1 MKHKLKSR
9 QVDTLGPG
17 RHGDGGGLWLQ
28 VTSNGTRSWL
38 LRYTLDGR
46 ARHMGLGPASG
57 KNLAEAR
64 QQAERWRS
72 VLAAG
77 QDPIAVRDAERK
89 ETAGVRVTGRAGEP
103 TFTRVAASY
112 IRNHR
117 REYRNKKHA
126 RQWARTLKT
135 YARPVLGDRLVSEI
149 TTDDVLAALQPI
161 WSRIP
166 ETAKRTQNRIEKV
179 LDYAAALGH
188 RDQLNPARW
197 RGHLQHLLPA
207 PTKIKKLRN
216 MPAMPYDQVPG
227 FYAELTQVPGMA
239 ARALRLLILSGCRT
253 GEVLAATWPE
263 VDLEGAVWTI
273 PGERMKGGREHR
285 VPLTSPAVEI
295 LESTPHLVGNPHL
308 FPGQRHGKPLSN
320 MAMLQVMRSMG
331 FGVGGTHG
339 DYVPH
344 GFRSTLRDWLEEQTA
359 TPHVVAEMCLAHQ
372 VDSALVRTYRRTDLF
387 DQRAE
392 AMGLWAAFVTS
403 AAKVTPL
410 DRLPSERRFTGT

>member
-28 VTSNGTRSWL
+28 VTKQGTRSLL

-64 QQAERWRS
+64 QQAERWRN

-77 QDPIAVRDAERK
+77 QDPIAVRDAERR
-89 ETAGVRVTGRAGEP
+89 ETAGVRVPRRTGEP

-112 IRNHR
+112 IRAHR
-117 REYRNKKHA
+117 NEYRNRKHA

-135 YARPVLGDRLVSEI
+135 YARPALGERLVSEI
-149 TTDDVLAALQPI
+149 TTEDVLAALQPI

-179 LDYAAALGH
+179 LDYSAALGH
-188 RDQLNPARW
+188 RDQLSPARW

-207 PTKIKKLRN
+207 PTKIKRPRN
-216 MPAMPYDQVPG
+216 MPAMPYDLVPD
-227 FYAELTQVPGMA
+227 FYRELCQVPGMA

-253 GEVLAATWPE
+253 GEVLSATWDG
-263 VDLEGAVWTI
+263 VDLENTVWTI
-273 PGERMKGGREHR
+273 PAERMKGGREHR
-285 VPLTSPAVEI
+285 VPLTPPAGEL
-295 LESTPHLVGNPHL
+295 LETTPQLVGNTHL
-308 FPGQRHGKPLSN
+308 FPGQRQGKPLSN
-320 MAMLQVMRSMG
+320 MAMLQVMRSLG
-331 FGVGGTHG
+331 FGVGGTRG
-339 DYVPH
+339 AYVPH
-344 GFRSTLRDWLEEQTA
+344 GYRSTLRDWLEEQTA

-387 DQRAE
+387 NRRAE
-392 AMGLWAAFVTS
+392 AMRQWSGFVTS
-403 AAKVTPL
+403 SDQVTPM
-410 DRLPSERRFTGT
+410 RAVSR